1 MSCAVLW
8 REKKSGRSK
17 FAIIQRADER
27 GGCFID
33 RARPRS
39 ARPSRHDVDLAERDE
54 FSDDVRDVQRHP
66 DERDANLHRGRVQ
79 GRRAGA
85 TAIRPDP
92 LARCRIRRFRAR
104 APPIRSILRSSAP
117 SIESNRIESNRSVA
131 RASPRSRA
139 RRSHARR
146 PPRPSLTRPDPPR
159 SPPANESN
167 RPSVHPAPPREIR
180 SRTTVASS
188 TPR

>member
-1 MSCAVLW
+1 MSCAVSW
-8 REKKSGRSK
+8 CEKKSGRSK

-27 GGCFID
+27 GGCLFD

-117 SIESNRIESNRSVA
+117 SIESNRIESIGRARVSAITRAPLA
-131 RASPRSRA
+131 RAPTTA
-139 RRSHARR
+139 
-146 PPRPSLTRPDPPR
+146 PFPDPPR
-159 SPPANESN
+159 PTAI
-167 RPSVHPAPPREIR
+167 AARE
-180 SRTTVASS
+180 
-188 TPR
+188 

>member
-8 REKKSGRSK
+8 CEKKSGRSK

-92 LARCRIRRFRAR
+92 LARCRIRQFRAR

-117 SIESNRIESNRSVA
+117 SIESNRIESIG
-131 RASPRSRA
+131 RA
-139 RRSHARR
+139 RVSAITRAPLART
-146 PPRPSLTRPDPPR
+146 PTTAPFPDPPR
-159 SPPANESN
+159 PTAI
-167 RPSVHPAPPREIR
+167 AARE
-180 SRTTVASS
+180 
-188 TPR
+188 

>member
-1 MSCAVLW
+1 MLCRGARKKAV
-8 REKKSGRSK
+8 GRNLPSSSEQTS
-17 FAIIQRADER
+17 AA
-27 GGCFID
+27 GVSID

-139 RRSHARR
+139 RRSRARR

-159 SPPANESN
+159 SQPANESN
-167 RPSVHPAPPREIR
+167 RIVRPSIPRGGETA
-180 SRTTVASS
+180 SHTTPFAW
-188 TPR
+188 